1 MDEPI
6 FKNYK
11 EKQAYYRE
19 KYKNR
24 GTIIHISKIIDRYGK
39 VKQPGKTYYG
49 DKGEDRAIKRRAK
62 EEQKKNKK

>member
-24 GTIIHISKIIDRYGK
+24 GSIVHISKVIDRYGK
-39 VKQPGKTYYG
+39 VKQPGKTYYSE
-49 DKGEDRAIKRRAK
+49 KGEARAIKRRAK
-62 EEQKKNKK
+62 EEKIKK

>member
-19 KYKNR
+19 RYENR
-24 GTIIHISKIIDRYGK
+24 GNILHISKIIDRYGK
-39 VKQPGKTYYG
+39 VKQPGKTYHSE
-49 DKGEDRAIKRRAK
+49 KGEVRTIKRNAK
-62 EEQKKNKK
+62 EEQKMKK

>member
-24 GTIIHISKIIDRYGK
+24 GNIVHISKVMDGYGK
-39 VKQPGKTYYG
+39 VKQPGKTYYSE
-49 DKGEDRAIKRRAK
+49 KGELRAIKRRAK
-62 EEQKKNKK
+62 EEQKMKK